1 MTAGGR
7 KPRAV
12 SRKPKAASSLVALVA
27 GGAGFIGSH
36 LCDHL
41 LERGFDVLCLDNLVT
56 GSKRNIRHLMDRP
69 GFRFQHAD
77 VTAPDFLRWPQRPL
91 SDSASVIVHRSRV
104 DVVFNLASPASPKD
118 YMAMP
123 LETLAVGSTGTRNLL
138 EIALRKKAVFVQAST
153 SEVYGDPL
161 LHPQTESYWGNVNP
175 VGPRSVYDE
184 AKRFGEALIMAYHRR
199 HGLATRIARIFN
211 TYGPRMQLDDGRI
224 VPTLVHQA
232 LSGKPLTVFGTG
244 RQTRSFCYVS
254 DMVEGLY
261 RLASCTDPMP
271 VNLGNPREFTVLRFA
286 RMVRKMTGS
295 RSPLRFEP
303 LPEDD
308 PKRRRPNITRASRLL
323 HWRPQVELEQG
334 LKLTIDWFR
343 TQRLRA

>member
-1 MTAGGR
+1 M
-7 KPRAV
+7 RAV
-12 SRKPKAASSLVALVA
+12 VA

-36 LCDHL
+36 LCDYL
-41 LERGFDVLCLDNLVT
+41 LEHGFEVVCVDNLVT
-56 GSKRNIRHLMDRP
+56 GSKRNIRHLLDRR
-69 GFRFQHAD
+69 GFKFQRRD
-77 VTAPDFLRWPQRPL
+77 VTKRLAV
-91 SDSASVIVHRSRV
+91 AGRV

-138 EIALRKKAVFVQAST
+138 DLALQKKAVFVESST

-161 LHPQTESYWGNVNP
+161 VHPQVETYWGNVNP

-184 AKRFGEALIMAYHRR
+184 AKRFSEALIMAYHRE

-224 VPTLVHQA
+224 VPTLVEQA
-232 LSGKPLTVFGTG
+232 LNGTPLTIYGTG

-254 DMVEGLY
+254 DMVDGLF
-261 RLASCTDPMP
+261 RLASCADPMP
-271 VNLGNPREFTVLRFA
+271 VNLGNPHEFTILRFA
-286 RMVRKMTGS
+286 QVVKRLTGS
-295 RSPLRFEP
+295 QSPLRFEP

-308 PKRRRPNITRASRLL
+308 PKRRRPNIGRAKRLL
-323 HWRPQVELEQG
+323 RWQPKVQLEQG
-334 LKLTIDWFR
+334 LKLTIDSFR
-343 TQRLRA
+343 KKT

>member
-1 MTAGGR
+1 MR
-7 KPRAV
+7 
-12 SRKPKAASSLVALVA
+12 ALVA

-36 LCDHL
+36 LCDYL

-56 GSKRNIRHLMDRP
+56 GSKRNIRHQLKRP

-77 VTAPDFLRWPQRPL
+77 VTKPLRV
-91 SDSASVIVHRSRV
+91 SGRV

-118 YMAMP
+118 YLALP
-123 LETLAVGSTGTRNLL
+123 LETLEVGSTGTRNLL
-138 EIALRKKAVFVQAST
+138 ELALRKKAVFVQAST

-161 LHPQTESYWGNVNP
+161 LHPQVESYWGNVNS

-184 AKRFGEALIMAYHRR
+184 AKRFGEALVMAYHRR

-211 TYGPRMQLDDGRI
+211 TYGPRMKLDDGRI

-232 LSGKPLTVFGTG
+232 LTGNPLTVFGTG

-261 RLASCTDPMP
+261 RLSSCKDPLP
-271 VNLGNPREFTVLRFA
+271 VNLGNPREFTILSFA
-286 RMVRKMTGS
+286 RIVKKLTGS

-308 PKRRRPNITRASRLL
+308 PKRRRPDISRASRLL
-323 HWRPQVELEQG
+323 RWRPKVELEYG

-343 TQRLRA
+343 RGQSE

>member
-1 MTAGGR
+1 LR
-7 KPRAV
+7 
-12 SRKPKAASSLVALVA
+12 ALVA

-36 LCDHL
+36 LCDCL
-41 LERGFDVLCLDNLVT
+41 LERDFDVLCLDNLAT
-56 GSKRNIRHLMDRP
+56 GSKRNIRHLLDRP
-69 GFRFQHAD
+69 GFQFQRAD
-77 VTAPDFLRWPQRPL
+77 VTEALRVPG
-91 SDSASVIVHRSRV
+91 RV

-118 YMAMP
+118 YLALP

-138 EIALRKKAVFVQAST
+138 ELALRKKAVFVQAST

-184 AKRFGEALIMAYHRR
+184 AKRFGEALVMAYHRK
-199 HGLATRIARIFN
+199 HGLSTRIARIFN
-211 TYGPRMQLDDGRI
+211 TYGPRMKLDDGRI

-232 LSGKPLTVFGTG
+232 LTGKPLTVFGTG

-261 RLASCTDPMP
+261 RLCSCTDPMP
-271 VNLGNPREFTVLRFA
+271 VNLGNPREFTILRFA
-286 RMVRKMTGS
+286 RMVKKLTGS

-308 PKRRRPNITRASRLL
+308 PKRRRPEIARASRLL
-323 HWRPQVELEQG
+323 HWQPKVELEQG
-334 LKLTIDWFR
+334 LKLTIDSFR
-343 TQRLRA
+343 GKSRTVRQGPLRPT

>member
-1 MTAGGR
+1 VR
-7 KPRAV
+7 
-12 SRKPKAASSLVALVA
+12 ALVA

-36 LCDHL
+36 LCDFL
-41 LERGFDVLCLDNLVT
+41 LEHDFEVLCVDNLVT
-56 GSKRNIRHLMDRP
+56 GSKHNIRHLLKNP

-77 VTAPDFLRWPQRPL
+77 VTAPDFLR
-91 SDSASVIVHRSRV
+91 SSFIVHRSRV

-138 EIALRKKAVFVQAST
+138 ELALQKKAVFVQAST

-161 LHPQTESYWGNVNP
+161 SHPQVESYWGNVNP

-184 AKRFGEALIMAYHRR
+184 AKRFSEALVMAYNRK

-224 VPTLVHQA
+224 VPTLVEQA
-232 LSGKPLTVFGTG
+232 LNGKPLSVYGNG

-271 VNLGNPREFTVLRFA
+271 VNLGNPHEFTVLRFA
-286 RMVRKMTGS
+286 QIVKKLTGS
-295 RSPLRFEP
+295 QSPLEFEP

-308 PKRRRPNITRASRLL
+308 PKRRRPNISRAKRLL
-323 HWRPQVELEQG
+323 RWQPKVQLEQG
-334 LKLTIDWFR
+334 LKLTIDSFR
-343 TQRLRA
+343 KKT